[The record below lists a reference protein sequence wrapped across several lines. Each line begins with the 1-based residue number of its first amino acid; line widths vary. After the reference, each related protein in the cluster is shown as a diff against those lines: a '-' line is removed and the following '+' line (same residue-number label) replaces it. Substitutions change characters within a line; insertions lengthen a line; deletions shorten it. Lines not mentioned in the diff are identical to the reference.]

1 MVGKLVA
8 VVSGQTLIRM
18 GATAALVARAVWK
31 LLLPKLLVALERLT
45 TAA

>member
-1 MVGKLVA
+1 MVPKFLA
-8 VVSGQTLIRM
+8 VVSGETLIRM

-31 LLLPKLLVALERLT
+31 LLLPKLPVAPERVT